1 MKRAGAHTFILKDGM
16 WTDVK
21 PASSG
26 SAHTVRIKAFS
37 KAYFDVIDAVPEL
50 REILALGDR
59 VTAQGRGV
67 TVIVSDSGAEALSTS
82 EIGKVQKEW

>member
-1 MKRAGAHTFILKDGM
+1 
-16 WTDVK
+16 
-21 PASSG
+21 
-26 SAHTVRIKAFS
+26 VRIKAFS

-59 VTAQGRGV
+59 VTAQGREV